1 MRAFS
6 RKLAA
11 WSVALTLLA
20 GLFLPLTA
28 RFDVTD
34 TDGVCGPSL
43 VFTRSLDH
51 FEGGPGVPSGNHCT
65 ACHLRH
71 DLAGAFVSTVV
82 QVAHP
87 IEAVRGTAGLP
98 EQRPGAVVIA
108 AASPRGPPAIV

>member
-11 WSVALTLLA
+11 WSVTLTLLA
-20 GLFLPLTA
+20 GLFLPLTT
-28 RFDVTD
+28 RFDIAD
-34 TDGVCGPSL
+34 ADGVCGPAL
-43 VFTRSLDH
+43 VFSHADR
-51 FEGGPGVPSGNHCT
+51 FEDGQQPPSGNHCT

-87 IEAVRGTAGLP
+87 IDAAPGTGTLP
-98 EQRPGAVVIA
+98 APRPTAVVIA

>member
-11 WSVALTLLA
+11 WSVTLTLLA
-20 GLFLPLTA
+20 GLFLPLTT
-28 RFDVTD
+28 RFDVAD
-34 TDGVCGPSL
+34 ADGVCGPSL
-43 VFTRSLDH
+43 VSTHSDR
-51 FEGGPGVPSGNHCT
+51 FEGAPQVPTGNHCA

-87 IEAVRGTAGLP
+87 IDAAPGTGGLP